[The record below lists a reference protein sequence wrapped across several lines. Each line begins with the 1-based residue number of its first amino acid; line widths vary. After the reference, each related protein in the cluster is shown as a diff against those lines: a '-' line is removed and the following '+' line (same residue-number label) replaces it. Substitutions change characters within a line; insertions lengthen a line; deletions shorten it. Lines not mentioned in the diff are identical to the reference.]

1 MKKLIINFI
10 LFNTIL
16 FNSYHLSSQEN
27 RMPSFERMKAMKMTF
42 ISEKIPFSNQD
53 EIYFWE
59 VFGKYENLL
68 YKDIW
73 ESRNEYMKNR
83 DKKDFN
89 SYDEIQAKE
98 ILNKWTNWEERQ
110 NKVWIERKNEL
121 LEKFS
126 YSIVLNILNLEE
138 KFWRNRV
145 LNRNFSTKKKIN

>member
-10 LFNTIL
+10 LFNIIL
-16 FNSYHLSSQEN
+16 FNSYHLFSQEN
-27 RMPSFERMKAMKMTF
+27 RRPSFERMKAMKMTF

-59 VFGKYENLL
+59 VFGKYETIL

-73 ESRNEYMKNR
+73 EARNEYMKTR
-83 DKKDFN
+83 DQNDFN
-89 SYDEIQAKE
+89 SYDEIEAKE
-98 ILNKWTNWEERQ
+98 ILDKWTSWEERQ

-121 LEKFS
+121 LKKLS

-138 KFWRNRV
+138 KFWRNRM
-145 LNRNFSTKKKIN
+145 LNRNSLDKKNVN

>member
-16 FNSYHLSSQEN
+16 FNSYHLFSQEN

-110 NKVWIERKNEL
+110 NKLWIERKNEL

-138 KFWRNRV
+138 KFWRNRI
-145 LNRNFSTKKKIN
+145 LNRNFSAKKKIN